1 MANISYTGTSCIDD
15 GEVIFI
21 SNEGLLT
28 GKTYQ
33 DYDLVCITID
43 LSGATEDDIT
53 KTFLYGPFDSC
64 SGCTA
69 PIQVG
74 ASYTTC
80 KECIVSGETITTTIS
95 QPHAIYTN
103 QFGKA
108 VEQMGSVVLGGI
120 NGLNN

>member
-1 MANISYTGTSCIDD
+1 MANATYTGTTCGGSSTTF
-15 GEVIFI
+15 V

-33 DYDLVCITID
+33 DFDLSCITINT
-43 LSGATEDDIT
+43 SGSTSSEIT
-53 KTFLYGPFDSC
+53 KTFLYGPFDTC

-69 PIQVG
+69 PIESGVD
-74 ASYTTC
+74 YTTC
-80 KECIVSGETITTTIS
+80 RQCVVSGETIMTTIS

-103 QFGKA
+103 EFGKA
-108 VEQMGSVVLGGI
+108 VEQMGSVVLGGV

>member
-1 MANISYTGTSCIDD
+1 MANISYTGTTCDEEEI
-15 GEVIFI
+15 IFI

-33 DYDLVCITID
+33 DTNLICITID

-53 KTFLYGPFDSC
+53 KTFLYGPFDTC

-69 PIQVG
+69 PIESGV
-74 ASYTTC
+74 AYTSC
-80 KECIVSGETITTTIS
+80 SQCIVSGETIMTTVS

-103 QFGKA
+103 EFGKA
-108 VEQMGSVVLGGI
+108 VEQLSSVVLGGV

>member
-1 MANISYTGTSCIDD
+1 MANISYTGTTCDEEEI
-15 GEVIFI
+15 IFI

-33 DYDLVCITID
+33 DYNLICIKID
-43 LSGATEDDIT
+43 FSGATEDDIT
-53 KTFLYGPFDSC
+53 KTFLYGPFDTC

-69 PIQVG
+69 PIESGVD
-74 ASYTTC
+74 YTTC
-80 KECIVSGETITTTIS
+80 SQCVVSGETIMTSVS

-103 QFGKA
+103 EFGKA
-108 VEQMGSVVLGGI
+108 VEQMNSVVLGGV

>member
-1 MANISYTGTSCIDD
+1 MANISYTGTTCDEEEI
-15 GEVIFI
+15 IFI

-33 DYDLVCITID
+33 DYDLVCITIE

-53 KTFLYGPFDSC
+53 KTFLYGPFDAC

-69 PIQVG
+69 PIESGVD
-74 ASYTTC
+74 YTTC
-80 KECIVSGETITTTIS
+80 SQCVVSGETIMTSVS

-103 QFGKA
+103 EFGKA
-108 VEQMGSVVLGGI
+108 VEQMNSVVLGGV

>member
-1 MANISYTGTSCIDD
+1 MANATYTGTTCGGGSITF
-15 GEVIFI
+15 V

-33 DYDLVCITID
+33 DFDLSCITINT
-43 LSGATEDDIT
+43 SGSTSSDIT
-53 KTFLYGPFDSC
+53 KTFLYGPFNSC
-64 SGCTA
+64 SGCTS
-69 PIQVG
+69 PIQAG
-74 ASYTTC
+74 AAYTTC
-80 KECIVSGETITTTIS
+80 KECTVSGNTTTTTIS

-103 QFGKA
+103 EFGKA

>member
-43 LSGATEDDIT
+43 FSGATEDEIT
-53 KTFLYGPFDSC
+53 KTFLYGPFDDCELCETPIEAGVDYTSC
-64 SGCTA
+64 S
-69 PIQVG
+69 Q
-74 ASYTTC
+74 
-80 KECIVSGETITTTIS
+80 CIVSGETIMTTVS

-103 QFGKA
+103 EFGKA
-108 VEQMGSVVLGGI
+108 VEQMNSVVLGGI

>member
-1 MANISYTGTSCIDD
+1 MANATYTGTTCGGGSITF
-15 GEVIFI
+15 V

-33 DYDLVCITID
+33 DFDLSCITINT
-43 LSGATEDDIT
+43 SGSTSSDIT
-53 KTFLYGPFDSC
+53 KTFLYGPFNSC

-69 PIQVG
+69 PIQAGVD
-74 ASYTTC
+74 YTTC
-80 KECIVSGETITTTIS
+80 KECTISGDTVTTVIS

-103 QFGKA
+103 EFGKA
-108 VEQMGSVVLGGI
+108 VEQMNSVVLGGI